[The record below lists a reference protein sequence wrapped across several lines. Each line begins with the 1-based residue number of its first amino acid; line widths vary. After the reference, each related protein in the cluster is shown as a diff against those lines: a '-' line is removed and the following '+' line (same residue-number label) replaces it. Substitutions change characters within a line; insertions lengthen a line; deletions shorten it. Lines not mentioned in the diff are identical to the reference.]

1 MDRQSKNDDDDDKHK
16 WNGRGIQ
23 DVTVFQGEEEG
34 VTERGMSELAG
45 SFVALLVGW
54 LVGCHCL
61 VIVVHHHH
69 PCHGRVTDVFE
80 NVPFP
85 SHWWLR

>member
-1 MDRQSKNDDDDDKHK
+1 MDRQSKNDDDDKHK

-23 DVTVFQGEEEG
+23 DVTVFQGEG

-69 PCHGRVTDVFE
+69 PCRGRVTDVFE

-85 SHWWLR
+85 PHWWLR